1 MTLNEFNQKD
11 LELETQ
17 INQYRLASNKLQT
30 EILLNERAITELQQK
45 RSVLRHEYAQESN

>member
-30 EILLNERAITELQQK
+30 EILLNERVITELQQK

>member
-1 MTLNEFNQKD
+1 MTLNEFNKND

-17 INQYRLASNKLQT
+17 INQYRLENNKLQT